1 MITEINE
8 SKILTNIHFAY
19 VNLNLTVKDVTR
31 IKRGI
36 MINTDM
42 RAKI

>member
-8 SKILTNIHFAY
+8 SKILINIHFAY